1 MPLDASTNS
10 IATSGADSNT
20 YASSARDGICD
31 LAKPRAGRATT
42 SGISA
47 FIACVGPS
55 VTRSSPSGRGLH
67 NAATRKTTGKPCAG
81 NPHARFERGRCPLAG
96 DKTSAKG
103 QRLPMKSRAG
113 LVGVAG
119 ILLWLGACGSSSPPK
134 STPPDDTGGEGG
146 SVSTGGAGGTVMP
159 KPDASPSPDLSAP
172 ESDTG
177 TTDTGG
183 SMGAE
188 AGVPP
193 PDAAAS
199 PDTGGGTGEF
209 PLAAVKAGKAT
220 LLGKVNT
227 QTE

>member
-1 MPLDASTNS
+1 
-10 IATSGADSNT
+10 
-20 YASSARDGICD
+20 
-31 LAKPRAGRATT
+31 
-42 SGISA
+42 
-47 FIACVGPS
+47 
-55 VTRSSPSGRGLH
+55 
-67 NAATRKTTGKPCAG
+67 
-81 NPHARFERGRCPLAG
+81 
-96 DKTSAKG
+96 
-103 QRLPMKSRAG
+103 MKSRAG

-134 STPPDDTGGEGG
+134 NTPPDDTGGEGG

-227 QTE
+227 QTEGPSYRDGSDGHAGDVCAR